1 MSARLMATMQEELK
15 GKTRILVTHQA
26 HVLPLMDRVIYI
38 DDNEVK
44 FFGTP
49 ADLNKIEKALDHMMD
64 EQKEE
69 FEQEH

>member
-1 MSARLMATMQEELK
+1 M
-15 GKTRILVTHQA
+15 THQS
-26 HVLPLMDRVIYI
+26 HVLSLMDRVIYL
-38 DDNEVK
+38 DNNEVK

-49 ADLNKIEKALDHMMD
+49 SDLSKIERALDHMMD

>member
-1 MSARLMATMQEELK
+1 
-15 GKTRILVTHQA
+15 
-26 HVLPLMDRVIYI
+26 MDRVVYL

-49 ADLNKIEKALDHMMD
+49 ADLNKIELALDHMMD